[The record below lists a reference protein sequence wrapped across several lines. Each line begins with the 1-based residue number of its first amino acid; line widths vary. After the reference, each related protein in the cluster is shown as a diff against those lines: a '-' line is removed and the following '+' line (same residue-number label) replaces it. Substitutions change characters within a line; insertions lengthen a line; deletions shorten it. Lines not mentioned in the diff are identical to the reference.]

1 MKLIIELQAAEAVQA
16 EDLLAQLC
24 RKFTEENEPSDSI
37 AKTAKPKTKKQRKSD
52 AAPVEPEQ
60 DTAPVSPEPAQATE
74 PPTSA
79 PVEPASAYS
88 PDQLAIAGM
97 QLMDNGK
104 QEDLQKLL
112 LKFGVNSLPELP
124 ASAYN
129 GFADALRE
137 LGAQI

>member
-1 MKLIIELQAAEAVQA
+1 MKLIIELQAAEVVQA
-16 EDLLAQLC
+16 EYLLAQLC
-24 RKFTEENEPSDSI
+24 RKFTEENEPSDSA
-37 AKTAKPKTKKQRKSD
+37 AKTAKPETEKQRKSD
-52 AAPVEPEQ
+52 AAPE
-60 DTAPVSPEPAQATE
+60 EPAPAPE

-124 ASAYN
+124 ESAYN

>member
-1 MKLIIELQAAEAVQA
+1 MKLIIEFQAAEAVQA

-24 RKFTEENEPSDSI
+24 RKFTEENEPSDSA
-37 AKTAKPKTKKQRKSD
+37 AKTAEPKTQKQRKSD
-52 AAPVEPEQ
+52 AAPE
-60 DTAPVSPEPAQATE
+60 EPAPAPE

-112 LKFGVNSLPELP
+112 LQFGVNSLPELP
-124 ASAYN
+124 ESAYN